1 MRKCFYLV
9 VLLLV
14 IFDASLRALEKEMP
28 ELRIVCDKIEK
39 EEIISAYESYTF
51 EINNYSQYSIAQP
64 QWSYSLFLKEG
75 GENVIAT
82 SSGATFTIPIVE
94 DRNRYNISANNTI
107 EGMITFKCI
116 VDGVEQTVSYNM
128 VLDLKP
134 KIISYSE
141 IVKTLNATETAYSI
155 DFTVR
160 YTGKDYLRVGVREE
174 YSSNLKFETIEEPYI
189 AHVHR
194 SGINST
200 DYAWVY
206 LRVENEY
213 GKDEVIITLER
224 WEDGTGIIS
233 HPVDKFT
240 FDLNNASSIMVY
252 SKTGKYLMR
261 TRDTNDLKKLSQDIY
276 ILRLCDE
283 KGICYKTIK
292 YVSRT

>member
-14 IFDASLRALEKEMP
+14 IFDASLRALEKEIP

-64 QWSYSLFLKEG
+64 QWSYSLFFKEG

-94 DRNRYNISANNTI
+94 DRNRYNISANNT
-107 EGMITFKCI
+107 
-116 VDGVEQTVSYNM
+116 
-128 VLDLKP
+128 
-134 KIISYSE
+134 
-141 IVKTLNATETAYSI
+141 
-155 DFTVR
+155 
-160 YTGKDYLRVGVREE
+160 
-174 YSSNLKFETIEEPYI
+174 
-189 AHVHR
+189 
-194 SGINST
+194 INST